1 MHKEVVAASMPN
13 PIWVVAGRR
22 HIQLRMEAILCA
34 MGYDI
39 DNDLLIKP
47 SVSEVRESWQ
57 EYSIGL
63 VILDVDTDS
72 REALLLIEDFNQNN
86 VSFPVVIITSA
97 IDEDIALK
105 ALQLGVVGY
114 LSEERHDIELIM
126 SFRNVFKGGISIDPF
141 ALHYLLKKLNEITL
155 QDNDADEQN
164 NLQVMPL
171 TRRESEILTLVS
183 EGLSNR
189 QIAEFLNISKYTIGS
204 HIKHIYKKLIA
215 TSRTQAVHIARENG
229 WLPFSSSYPNKKSK

>member
-1 MHKEVVAASMPN
+1 MHEGVVAASMPS
-13 PIWVVAGRR
+13 PMWVVAGRR
-22 HIQLRMEAILCA
+22 HIQLRIESILCA
-34 MGYDI
+34 MGYEI
-39 DNDLLIKP
+39 GNNLFIK
-47 SVSEVRESWQ
+47 STMSEMHKSWQ

-72 REALLLIEDFNQNN
+72 HEALQLVENFNQNN
-86 VSFPVVIITSA
+86 ASFPVVIITSI

-105 ALQLGVVGY
+105 ALRLGVVGY
-114 LSEERHDIELIM
+114 LSEERHDMELIM
-126 SFRNVFKGGISIDPF
+126 SLRNIFKGGVSIDPF
-141 ALHYLLKKLNEITL
+141 ALRYLLKKLNEITL
-155 QDNDADEQN
+155 QADNNTEKN
-164 NLQVMPL
+164 NNPIMPL

-189 QIAEFLNISKYTIGS
+189 QIADFLNISKYTIGS

-229 WLPFSSSYPNKKSK
+229 WLPHSSSHPNKERT